1 MVIEIT
7 NEIEVA
13 NFNSIL
19 LSTEQQENK
28 SLSLTILELFG
39 WIEIL
44 SDMVHNVDYLKQHSC
59 TQTRAPDRRINSTTS

>member
-7 NEIEVA
+7 NEIEVVA

-28 SLSLTILELFG
+28 SLSLIVLV
-39 WIEIL
+39 
-44 SDMVHNVDYLKQHSC
+44 M
-59 TQTRAPDRRINSTTS
+59 